1 MKELLFLSHRIPYPP
16 NKGDKIRSFNLLK
29 YLARHYRVHLG
40 TFVDDPED
48 WKHLPALREIC
59 GETRFVPLQPSWAKL
74 RSLTGLLRG
83 EPLTLA
89 YYRDRRLADWVAHL
103 LSQRP
108 LHGIVVFSSA
118 MAQYLPAALPKL
130 RRIVDFVD
138 VDSDKWRQYSTRH
151 RWPLSWLYRREADTL
166 LQFERQQAAAADVS
180 IFVTEAEA
188 ALFRQCAPE
197 AAARVTFVENGVNAE
212 YFRPDPGYP
221 NPYAAGERVLVF
233 TGAMDYWA
241 NVDAVTWFAHE
252 VFPRVFADNPSAR
265 FYIVGSR
272 PAEPV
277 QRLAQLP
284 GVRVTGTVKDI
295 RPYLAHAAAA
305 VAPLR
310 IARGVQN
317 KVLEALAMAKP
328 VLATSHA
335 VDGLKPWSEF
345 AWLVADEATVMARRA
360 VELLDGSDQADLGR
374 RGREYV
380 LANYN
385 WDRNLQRLEQF
396 LEGEIPTSPRCGNA
410 SLPAT
415 STAART

>member
-29 YLARHYRVHLG
+29 YLARDYRVHLG

-48 WKHLPALREIC
+48 WKYLPALREIC
-59 GETRFVPLQPSWAKL
+59 GETRFVPLPPSWAKL

-83 EPLTLA
+83 EPLTLS
-89 YYRDRRLADWVAHL
+89 YYRDRRLADWVAQL
-103 LSQRP
+103 VSQRP
-108 LHGIVVFSSA
+108 LQGIVVFSSA

-138 VDSDKWRQYSTRH
+138 VDSDKWRQYGTRH

-197 AAARVTFVENGVNAE
+197 TAARVTFVENGVDSD

-221 NPYAAGERVLVF
+221 NPYVTGERVLVF

-265 FYIVGSR
+265 FYIAGSR

-277 QRLAQLP
+277 QRLARLP
-284 GVRVTGTVKDI
+284 GVRVTGAVKDI

-335 VDGLKPWSEF
+335 IDGLKPWPEF
-345 AWLVADEATVMARRA
+345 ARLVADEATVMARRA
-360 VELLDGSDQADLGR
+360 VELLDGSDRTHLGGL
-374 RGREYV
+374 GREYV
-380 LANYN
+380 LTNYN
-385 WDRNLQRLEQF
+385 WARNLQRLGQF
-396 LEGEIPTSPRCGNA
+396 LEGEIPASPRCGNA
-410 SLPAT
+410 SLLAT
-415 STAART
+415 SAVART